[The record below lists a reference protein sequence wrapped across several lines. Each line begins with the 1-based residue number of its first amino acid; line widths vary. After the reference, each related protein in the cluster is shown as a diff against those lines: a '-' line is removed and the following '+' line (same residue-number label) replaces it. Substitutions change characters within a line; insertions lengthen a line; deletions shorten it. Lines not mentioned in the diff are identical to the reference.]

1 MWSRCSI
8 VIGLITT
15 FVILLGCGSTSRLDK
30 LDENWGRS
38 LEEAKTNQ
46 ILNIEAQKNLDPVVG
61 LDAKSGEKVMK
72 AYRESFGKKAAQSG
86 EASAKESLI
95 KVH

>member
-1 MWSRCSI
+1 MLSRCSI
-8 VIGLITT
+8 VIGLIAT
-15 FVILLGCGSTSRLDK
+15 FVILLGCSTSRLDK

-61 LDAKSGEKVMK
+61 RDAKSSEEVMK
-72 AYRESFGKKAAQSG
+72 AYRESIGKKVETSESSEEG
-86 EASAKESLI
+86 SLI

>member
-1 MWSRCSI
+1 MLSRCSI
-8 VIGLITT
+8 VIGLIAT
-15 FVILLGCGSTSRLDK
+15 FVILLGCSTSRLDK

-38 LEEAKTNQ
+38 FEEARTNQ

-61 LDAKSGEKVMK
+61 LDGKSSEKVMK
-72 AYRESFGKKAAQSG
+72 AYRESFGKERES
-86 EASAKESLI
+86 SAKESLI

>member
-1 MWSRCSI
+1 MLSRCSM

-15 FVILLGCGSTSRLDK
+15 FVILLGCSTSRLDK

-61 LDAKSGEKVMK
+61 LDGKSSEKVMK
-72 AYRESFGKKAAQSG
+72 AYRESIGKKVETS
-86 EASAKESLI
+86 ESESKI